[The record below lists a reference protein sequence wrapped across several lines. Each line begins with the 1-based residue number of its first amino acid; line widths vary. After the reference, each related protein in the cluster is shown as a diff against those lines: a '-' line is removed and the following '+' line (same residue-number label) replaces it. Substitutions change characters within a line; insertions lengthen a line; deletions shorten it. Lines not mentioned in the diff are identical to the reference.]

1 MKKVMDGQ
9 TFKETVIAGLGGLK
23 SNIDAVNDLNVFP
36 IPDGDTGENM
46 GATLYGGVTLS
57 PRTRV
62 CRWAESQARFLE
74 ARSSARA
81 AIRA

>member
-23 SNIDAVNDLNVFP
+23 SNIDTVNDLNVFP

-46 GATLYGGVTLS
+46 GATLYGGVN
-57 PRTRV
+57 
-62 CRWAESQARFLE
+62 
-74 ARSSARA
+74 
-81 AIRA
+81 AIAGD